1 MYLPSFKAEK
11 KSLELRGGGQALI
24 YEATSYRDTRGM
36 QWVVG
41 QDMVAVLAPRGGG
54 RFERESMSGWLL
66 GYQGNQLKGCP
77 SWPL

>member
-54 RFERESMSGWLL
+54 RF
-66 GYQGNQLKGCP
+66 
-77 SWPL
+77 

>member
-1 MYLPSFKAEK
+1 MSRDYSGKNGVGLYPPGLWGMYLPSFKAEK

-54 RFERESMSGWLL
+54 RF
-66 GYQGNQLKGCP
+66 
-77 SWPL
+77 